1 MAKSKVVLDYKF
13 EHTNRELDE
22 LLTCR
27 RGAPGLLNRGGG
39 RPGPTGLGG
48 LVPSLAPVSSSTL
61 IYFVTFVP
69 ACSTGCTAQTLS
81 CTPLLALVVLP
92 LGVFALSHVHA
103 PLLHMAP

>member
-1 MAKSKVVLDYKF
+1 LGKTNFGWMAKSKVVLDYKF

-27 RGAPGLLNRGGG
+27 RGAPGMLKYEEAG

-61 IYFVTFVP
+61 IF
-69 ACSTGCTAQTLS
+69 TL
-81 CTPLLALVVLP
+81 
-92 LGVFALSHVHA
+92 
-103 PLLHMAP
+103 